1 MGSGVLTPATLLRV
15 DVAAD
20 ETGGWYGAEK
30 TSTPGSRAC
39 SASLHHEPIRVN
51 GMLHLS
57 ANNHIWIDLSHH
69 TGKAT
74 IGTNM
79 RRSQNVLSSATQHA
93 AMRHP

>member
-1 MGSGVLTPATLLRV
+1 
-15 DVAAD
+15 
-20 ETGGWYGAEK
+20 
-30 TSTPGSRAC
+30 
-39 SASLHHEPIRVN
+39 
-51 GMLHLS
+51 MLQLS

-93 AMRHP
+93 AIRHP